1 MWLYPYIETC
11 HDFMHID
18 GITYVDVPRKRHGY
32 IHYNCGRWH
41 VVKSIQGKR
50 YSLGSYDTSQEA
62 ESLLQKVNQL
72 ISEGIFEEWY
82 NDYKII
88 LRKKHNLHLTEAK
101 RRISKK

>member
-1 MWLYPYIETC
+1 
-11 HDFMHID
+11 MHID
-18 GITYVDVPRKRHGY
+18 GITYVDVPQKRHGY

-50 YSLGSYDTSQEA
+50 YSFGSYDTSQEA

-72 ISEGIFEEWY
+72 ISEGTFEEWY

-101 RRISKK
+101 RRISRL